1 VLARFS
7 SADGER
13 LVGVEVF
20 VELDGEA
27 ERTAEGAELGH
38 ADESQFGHAHAEIAE
53 TERDV
58 IAAELS
64 EEPGALGIGGEELDD
79 GFEVDIGLAA
89 VHAGDLRE
97 GGLGN
102 RATLVRHV
110 IRE

>member
-1 VLARFS
+1 
-7 SADGER
+7 
-13 LVGVEVF
+13 
-20 VELDGEA
+20 
-27 ERTAEGAELGH
+27 
-38 ADESQFGHAHAEIAE
+38 
-53 TERDV
+53 
-58 IAAELS
+58 
-64 EEPGALGIGGEELDD
+64 LGIGGEELDD